1 MSAIASFY
9 LLPRAKSQELVAA
22 AQAQAE
28 ALSKKKWGIFKP
40 KLPLNPDPFWGFL
53 STQARELAEFPY
65 SGYLLLDVDLIIE
78 GALLGDDTDELAS
91 RLTKITGS
99 SFVTYTLESAKS
111 AIRLLEDADLSDAT
125 LKEFL
130 ENEGRGE
137 EYPEFVGPLRDAV
150 SCLKTW
156 LHEVT
161 DETVGV
167 LNIG

>member
-1 MSAIASFY
+1 MSAIASFH

-22 AQAQAE
+22 AKAQAE

-53 STQARELAEFPY
+53 ATQARELADFPY
-65 SGYLLLDVDLIIE
+65 SGYLLLDVDLIVE
-78 GALLGDDTDELAS
+78 GALLGEDIDELAS

-99 SFVTYTLESAKS
+99 SFVTYSPESAKS

-125 LKEFL
+125 VKDFL

-137 EYPEFVGPLRDAV
+137 EYPELVGPLTDAV

-156 LHEVT
+156 LQEVK
-161 DETVGV
+161 DDTVGV